1 MQPYNS
7 FIKKNLIM
15 KKYLLIF
22 IVSVFSVIA
31 YAQPA
36 SDWPPV
42 QTTGVTQA
50 FNIAAIN
57 LTAIISNGDEVA
69 IFARVGGVTYNL
81 GKRTIA
87 QIGTS
92 SFGAA
97 DFSGATILHLG
108 TGGVTT
114 ADAVFFIQIYDTD
127 NSGGGATPAN
137 RYYELTLSSPAP
149 TIGSGSYNAN
159 GKTISPS
166 SPSVL
171 PVELTSFTG
180 AFSNNA
186 VTLNWA
192 TASEENNDY
201 FTVERSNNGKTFDAL
216 DNISGAGTT
225 VEAQEYTYTDEK
237 PESGVNYYRLKQTD
251 FDEKFTYSKVIA
263 VETNKEE
270 LEIKIYPNPVSS
282 VANIV
287 LPAFDGDT
295 KISVM
300 DVSGREVLSQ
310 QVSDINEEAI
320 QLDLSQL
327 QSGLY
332 IITVTNGSQV
342 ISKQIQLTK

>member
-1 MQPYNS
+1 
-7 FIKKNLIM
+7 M
-15 KKYLLIF
+15 KKYLLTF
-22 IVSVFSVIA
+22 IVSVFSIIV

-36 SDWPPV
+36 SDWPAV
-42 QTTGVTQA
+42 QTTGTAKNYSVSNISSAGGIVTLGD
-50 FNIAAIN
+50 NIA
-57 LTAIISNGDEVA
+57 
-69 IFARVGGVTYNL
+69 IFVHVGGVVYNVGQTTISEPFL
-81 GKRTIA
+81 GYLI
-87 QIGTS
+87 
-92 SFGAA
+92 A
-97 DFSGATILHLG
+97 DFQGVEQLKFGDPAN
-108 TGGVTT
+108 GVTT
-114 ADAVFFIQIYDTD
+114 ATPIYIIQIYDAD
-127 NSGGGATPAN
+127 GAGLPAD
-137 RYYELTLSSPAP
+137 RYYSIQLTGSPTLAV
-149 TIGSGSYNAN
+149 TSYNAS

-237 PESGVNYYRLKQTD
+237 PESGVNYYRIKQTD

>member
-1 MQPYNS
+1 MLLSFLAYTQPATDWTP
-7 FIKKNLIM
+7 FKTTGGTG
-15 KKYLLIF
+15 
-22 IVSVFSVIA
+22 VSFSVSNISISGNISGGDIVGLFVVKGGTLYFLGQTTITHFGGTATGFASFSSSTTTTGSVVIAGDDIA
-31 YAQPA
+31 YIKIYDNDGVSGYYDIALSPVPKVPA
-36 SDWPPV
+36 S
-42 QTTGVTQA
+42 GV
-50 FNIAAIN
+50 FGSYSAA
-57 LTAIISNGDEVA
+57 
-69 IFARVGGVTYNL
+69 
-81 GKRTIA
+81 GKSI
-87 QIGTS
+87 
-92 SFGAA
+92 
-97 DFSGATILHLG
+97 
-108 TGGVTT
+108 
-114 ADAVFFIQIYDTD
+114 
-127 NSGGGATPAN
+127 
-137 RYYELTLSSPAP
+137 SPA
-149 TIGSGSYNAN
+149 AA
-159 GKTISPS
+159 
-166 SPSVL
+166 L

-237 PESGVNYYRLKQTD
+237 PESGVNYYRIKQTD